1 MAISRVTY
9 ASREEVKQVL
19 DVKSTARSD
28 FLVDMAIEA
37 ASDSV
42 DGFLHRV
49 FYPTLATKSF
59 DWPSFQATYP
69 WKIYLDAAELADVTA
84 TVPVVTTGGSS
95 PVVIPAGNLKWGP
108 WNYAPPFTRLEI
120 DRSTSSAFGLGNT
133 PQQDVRITGV
143 FGYWVKT
150 APAGALALAMSDTT
164 GTTATVTNGA
174 AAGVGDN
181 ILIGTE
187 RMLLTDKTMA
197 TTGQTQQSGLT
208 TALSNDVS
216 LGATDGTKYS
226 VGETL
231 LLDSERILVVDISGN
246 VLTVKR
252 AWDGTVLATHSG
264 ATIYGLRSWTVT
276 RGDLGTT
283 AATHLLAAPV
293 LKGVVPGLV
302 RQLALA
308 EAEVAVVLGP
318 AAYATTQGSTPGAQ
332 SKIGSGVPDVRDR
345 CYAQFGRKARTR
357 TV

>member
-1 MAISRVTY
+1 MAITRPTY
-9 ASREEVKQVL
+9 ATREEVKQAL

-49 FYPTLATKSF
+49 FYPTVATKSF
-59 DWPSFQATYP
+59 DWPSFQGTYP
-69 WKIYLDAAELADVTA
+69 WKIYLDAAELADVTV
-84 TVPVVTTGGSS
+84 TVPVVTTGGNS
-95 PVVIPAGNLKWGP
+95 PVTIPPANLKFGP
-108 WNYAPPFTRLEI
+108 WNYAPPYTRLEI
-120 DRSTSSAFGLGNT
+120 DRSTSSAFGLGST

-143 FGYWVKT
+143 FGYWIKT
-150 APAGALALAMSDTT
+150 APAGTLASAMTDTT

-181 ILIGTE
+181 VLIDSE
-187 RMLLTDKTMA
+187 RMLVTDKSMV

-208 TALSNDVS
+208 TALSNDVA
-216 LGATDGTKYS
+216 LGVTDGTKYS

-231 LLDSERILVVDISGN
+231 LLDSERILVVDKAGN

-283 AATHLLAAPV
+283 AAMHSLAAV
-293 LKGVVPGLV
+293 VNRAVVPGLV
-302 RQLALA
+302 QQLTLA
-308 EAEVAVVLGP
+308 EALVAVTLGP

-332 SKIGSGVPDVRDR
+332 SSIGSGVPDVRDR
-345 CYAQFGRKARTR
+345 CRAQFGRKARSR
-357 TV
+357 TI